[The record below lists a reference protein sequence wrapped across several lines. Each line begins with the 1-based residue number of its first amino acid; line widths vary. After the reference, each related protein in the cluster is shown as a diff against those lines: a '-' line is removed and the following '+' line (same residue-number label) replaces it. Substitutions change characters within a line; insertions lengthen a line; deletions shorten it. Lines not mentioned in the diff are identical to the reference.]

1 VSRESPPPVD
11 DRFRMV
17 LRVLV
22 VAVAYLAGLLLAP
35 DRVPARLLIWAGLV
49 LIGWLL
55 VDRATK
61 WARERSGMMI
71 AGTTILGV
79 ALAGLGLYLALR

>member
-1 VSRESPPPVD
+1 
-11 DRFRMV
+11 MV

-22 VAVAYLAGLLLAP
+22 VAVGYLIGLLIAP
-35 DRVPARLLIWAGLV
+35 DRLVARLLIWAGAV
-49 LIGWLL
+49 LLGWLL

-71 AGTTILGV
+71 AGGTVLG
-79 ALAGLGLYLALR
+79 LGLGGVGLYLALR